1 MAENT
6 KIQKISKVYGTYLG
20 EEGIEHP
27 VLVKGEDYEVHN
39 EDDLEELLQNKP
51 INGIWG
57 GVQVI
62 TNTGFAGAP
71 KENFHFFVK
80 D

>member
-1 MAENT
+1 M
-6 KIQKISKVYGTYLG
+6 SKNAKVSNVYGTYLG

-27 VLVKGEDYEVHN
+27 VLIKGEDYKIYN
-39 EDDLEELLQNKP
+39 EADLEELIQNKP

-57 GVQVI
+57 GVQAI
-62 TNTGFAGAP
+62 TNTGFAGAS
-71 KENFHFFVK
+71 KEHFHFFLK